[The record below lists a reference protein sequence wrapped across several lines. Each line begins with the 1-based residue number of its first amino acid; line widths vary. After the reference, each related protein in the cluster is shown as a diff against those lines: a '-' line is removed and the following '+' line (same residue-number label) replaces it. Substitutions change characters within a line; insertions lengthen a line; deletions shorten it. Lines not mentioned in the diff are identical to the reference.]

1 MLMHQI
7 CYLLLLLIMPF
18 SSCKDDQ
25 NASKVVKHI
34 SVEEAKTMI
43 DSNLEL
49 IVIDVRTPKEV
60 AEGTIPRA
68 INIDVKAD
76 DFLDQ
81 IIKLDKDKT
90 YLLSCRSGKR
100 SAQAA
105 GIMEENGFK
114 YLYNMKGGYLQWQ
127 KNIE

>member
-7 CYLLLLLIMPF
+7 IYLLLLLIMPL

-25 NASKVVKHI
+25 NTSKVVKHI
-34 SVEEAKTMI
+34 TVEEARSMI
-43 DSNLEL
+43 DTNEVLV
-49 IVIDVRTPKEV
+49 VIDVRTPEEF
-60 AEGTIPRA
+60 AEGTIPKA
-68 INIDVKAD
+68 INIDVKAN

-81 IIKLDKDKT
+81 IIKLDKEKT

-100 SAQAA
+100 SARAA